1 MYTVRTI
8 LINTENKTNKK
19 QTKQEEEEQKQHQNT
34 LPHLKR
40 ERIKRVREGG
50 ASGEMGCWWESYSVN
65 TVYSCPYPYPYS
77 YSVRHTEP

>member
-1 MYTVRTI
+1 MIYGHTSLIVFMYTVRTI

-40 ERIKRVREGG
+40 EIKRVRESG
-50 ASGEMGCWWESYSVN
+50 ASGEMGMLVGVLLC
-65 TVYSCPYPYPYS
+65 
-77 YSVRHTEP
+77 